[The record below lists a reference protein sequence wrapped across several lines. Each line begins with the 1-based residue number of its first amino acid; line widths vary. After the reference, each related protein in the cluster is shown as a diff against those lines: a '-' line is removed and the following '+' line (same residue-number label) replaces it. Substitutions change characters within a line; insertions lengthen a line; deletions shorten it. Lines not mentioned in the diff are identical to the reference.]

1 MVIFVI
7 HKSKNVAVIP
17 MKEQITKILQQYPKG
32 KMESLMPVLQGIQHE
47 IGFIPEEAIVPVAE
61 HMGIPTSKVYGVAT
75 FYDQFRFSKKGK
87 IHIRICHG
95 TACHV
100 MGSSNVLK
108 ELEKE
113 LKIKSGEV
121 TKDGVFSLEIASCIG
136 ACSLAPV
143 LEVNG
148 NFYPMVNKEQ
158 IRGIL
163 NTEKNKLKI

>member
-1 MVIFVI
+1 M
-7 HKSKNVAVIP
+7 P
-17 MKEQITKILQQYPKG
+17 MKEQITKVLQKYPQG
-32 KMESLMPVLQGIQHE
+32 KRESLMPVLQDIQQE

-61 HMGIPTSKVYGVAT
+61 HMDIPTSKVYGVAT

-87 IHIRICHG
+87 IHIRICRG

-100 MGSSNVLK
+100 MGSSNILK

-113 LKIKSGEV
+113 LKITSGEV
-121 TKDGVFSLEIASCIG
+121 TKDGIFSLEIASCIG

-148 NFYPMVNKEQ
+148 DFYPLVKKEQ
-158 IRGIL
+158 IREIL
-163 NTEKNKLKI
+163 NIERNKLKI